1 MKEDSRNRIMDTI
14 NDKGEN
20 EFVTFI
26 LSMISSTLVQLGDLP
41 NPTTQQLDMLDLPSA
56 KVSID
61 TLDLLHRKTQGNLTQ
76 EEEQTFTNLLAQVKL
91 RYIAKLQQV
100 SK

>member
-1 MKEDSRNRIMDTI
+1 MNTT
-14 NDKGEN
+14 NDER
-20 EFVTFI
+20 ESDFVTFI

-41 NPTTQQLDMLDLPSA
+41 NPTTQQMGTVDLPSA

-76 EEEQTFTNLLAQVKL
+76 EEEQTFTNLLTQVKL
-91 RYIAKLQQV
+91 RYVTKLQQGEQ
-100 SK
+100 

>member
-1 MKEDSRNRIMDTI
+1 MDKT
-14 NDKGEN
+14 NDFGES

-41 NPTTQQLDMLDLPSA
+41 NPTTQKVDTLDLSSA

-76 EEEQTFTNLLAQVKL
+76 EEEQTFTNLLTQVKL
-91 RYIAKLQQV
+91 RYITKLQQ
-100 SK
+100 SNK

>member
-1 MKEDSRNRIMDTI
+1 MDNLNNET
-14 NDKGEN
+14 ES

-41 NPTTQQLDMLDLPSA
+41 NPTTQQASTMDLPSA

-61 TLDLLHRKTQGNLTQ
+61 TLDLLHRKTKGNLTK
-76 EEEQTFTNLLAQVKL
+76 EEEQTFTNLLTQVKL
-91 RYIAKLQQV
+91 RYIAKSQQ
-100 SK
+100 